1 MTCPRCGTKIDSLP
15 CPNCGFP
22 VLRSPFGIVAKRR
35 ADDCPAD
42 KESNARIAAGY
53 GNTSFYTGDNG

>member
-1 MTCPRCGTKIDSLP
+1 MICPRCGTKIDSLP

-42 KESNARIAAGY
+42 KEINERITAGY
-53 GNTSFYTGDNG
+53 GHHE

>member
-1 MTCPRCGTKIDSLP
+1 MTCPRCGTETDSWP

-35 ADDCPAD
+35 TEYCPAD
-42 KESNARIAAGY
+42 KEINERIAADY
-53 GNTSFYTGDNG
+53 GSGKNKEDL